1 MAFKIKESHSNW
13 VAVGMCHKNIVKSKN
28 YGFNFSSIG
37 HGAYMISANGGS
49 WSNIKADQN
58 NTIKVFFFFTQS
70 FDFKKDDIIAV
81 QVNFSNNTINFKRN
95 NNKHTLSFNK
105 VPGDELCPCVL
116 FYYLNDEVEFLPNH
130 KF

>member
-1 MAFKIKESHSNW
+1 
-13 VAVGMCHKNIVKSKN
+13 MCHKNIVKSKN

-81 QVNFSNNTINFKRN
+81 QVNFSNSTINFKRN

-105 VPGDELCPCVL
+105 VPGDELYPCVL